1 MNPDS
6 PLPTR
11 HLAAGSTLTQAE
23 PWATTPVTLD
33 SPALAVMTD
42 LAKVKAATTVRSTR
56 LPQAE
61 QLMIYQGV
69 RMLFVVGEMP
79 VVEGL
84 VTHAD
89 IDGDRAMRVV
99 QQRGLR
105 HDEVTVG
112 DVMTD
117 LATLDAVDLAAL
129 KTARVSNV
137 VATLKALGHHHLLVT
152 ERGAASQ
159 PARIV
164 GIVSRSQVA
173 RQLGMP
179 VEVVE
184 IAGSFAEIKQ
194 MLA

>member
-6 PLPTR
+6 ALPTR
-11 HLAAGSTLTQAE
+11 HLGAGATLVQAA
-23 PWATTPVTLD
+23 PWATESVRLD

-42 LAKVKAATTVRSTR
+42 LTKVKAAATVRDTR

-79 VVEGL
+79 AVEGL

-105 HDEVTVG
+105 RDEVTVG
-112 DVMTD
+112 DVMTE
-117 LATLDAVDLAAL
+117 LAALDAIDLVAL
-129 KTARVSNV
+129 KTARVGNV
-137 VATLKALGHHHLLVT
+137 VATLKSLGRHHLLVADA
-152 ERGAASQ
+152 GS
-159 PARIV
+159 RIV
-164 GIVSRSQVA
+164 GIISRTQVA

-184 IAGSFAEIKQ
+184 IAGSFAEIRQ
-194 MLA
+194 MLG